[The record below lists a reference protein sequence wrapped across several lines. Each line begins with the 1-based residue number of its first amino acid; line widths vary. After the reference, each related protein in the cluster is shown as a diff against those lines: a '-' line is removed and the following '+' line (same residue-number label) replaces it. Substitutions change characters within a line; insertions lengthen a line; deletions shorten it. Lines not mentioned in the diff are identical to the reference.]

1 MNTDKQKNFW
11 AGGIFVLLL
20 AVILIQSYRADS
32 FSEDNLQGYP
42 LYARFSNV
50 GGLSSGA
57 RVLMAG
63 VDVGRVVGLEIN
75 PENLSINVA
84 MDVYT
89 DIGLPL
95 DSSIAIVSSGIF
107 GSKYLAIYPGAE
119 FDVMQSGDQFDY
131 TTNSVDVMGI
141 MESVILSAEKKIN
154 ERRN

>member
-1 MNTDKQKNFW
+1 MNTDKKKNFL
-11 AGGIFVLLL
+11 AGAIFVLLL
-20 AVILIQSYRADS
+20 VGILIQSYRADS

-50 GGLSSGA
+50 GGLNSGA

-75 PENLSINVA
+75 PDNLSINVA
-84 MDVYT
+84 MDVFT

>member
-1 MNTDKQKNFW
+1 MNTDKQKNFL
-11 AGGIFVLLL
+11 AGGLFVLLL
-20 AVILIQSYRADS
+20 AVFLIQSYRADS

-42 LYARFSNV
+42 LYARFSDV
-50 GGLSSGA
+50 GGLNSGA

-89 DIGLPL
+89 EIGLPL

-119 FDVMQSGDQFDY
+119 FDVLQSGDQFDY